1 MNPLGM
7 NWAESTFQKL
17 LFFLL
22 LSGMWILNITL
33 FPIFGTVTVGQILN
47 LFLQMLIIYVG
58 TIILSKFLITFGR
71 HIR

>member
-7 NWAESTFQKL
+7 NWAESATQKM

-22 LSGMWILNITL
+22 LSSLWILDITV
-33 FPIFGTVTVGQILN
+33 FKIFGDDTVGQILN
-47 LFLQMLIIYVG
+47 LFAQMVILYVG
-58 TIILSKFLITFGR
+58 TIWFSKLLFTFGR